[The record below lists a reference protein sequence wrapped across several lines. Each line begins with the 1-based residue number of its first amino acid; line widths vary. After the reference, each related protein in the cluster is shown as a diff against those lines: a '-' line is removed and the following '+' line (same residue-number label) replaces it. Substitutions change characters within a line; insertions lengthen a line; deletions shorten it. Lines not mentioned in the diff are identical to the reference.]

1 MRLGR
6 AAAGASGRY
15 PPCKRSDFIYAM
27 KKENWFSRMFSG
39 PARDEQILSPLTGQV
54 IPIES
59 VADPTFSGKVLG
71 DGVAVIPE
79 EGRLYAPADGTVE
92 NLMDTG
98 HALGIVTKGLQAELL
113 IHVGRDTVSLQ
124 GQHFTLHVREGDT
137 VKAGQLLMEFDMA
150 AIGELGF
157 DLTTPVIVCN
167 SSDFDLVKCGS
178 KQVALGDVLLTLT
191 RKQN

>member
-1 MRLGR
+1 M
-6 AAAGASGRY
+6 
-15 PPCKRSDFIYAM
+15 
-27 KKENWFSRMFSG
+27 
-39 PARDEQILSPLTGQV
+39 
-54 IPIES
+54 
-59 VADPTFSGKVLG
+59 
-71 DGVAVIPE
+71 IPE

-178 KQVALGDVLLTLT
+178 KQVAPGDVLLTPDPQAELT
-191 RKQN
+191 LFHPSIMERRNTHEAIPVYHYRCQRHSRTACRSSGEGGAKDLPAL

>member
-1 MRLGR
+1 
-6 AAAGASGRY
+6 
-15 PPCKRSDFIYAM
+15 M
-27 KKENWFSRMFSG
+27 KKDNWFSRMFSA
-39 PARDEQILSPLTGQV
+39 PADDGRILSPLAGQV

-71 DGVAVIPE
+71 DGVAIIPE

-124 GQHFTLHVREGDT
+124 GKHFTLHIREGDA

-150 AIGELGF
+150 AIASLGF

-167 SSDFDLVKCGS
+167 SSDFDLEKCGS
-178 KQVALGDVLLTLT
+178 KQVASGDLLLTLT
-191 RKQN
+191 RKKH

>member
-113 IHVGRDTVSLQ
+113 IHVGVDTVDMKGDGFACFVQ
-124 GQHFTLHVREGDT
+124 EGQQ
-137 VKAGQLLMEFDMA
+137 VKAGDKVCV
-150 AIGELGF
+150 
-157 DLTTPVIVCN
+157 VISDVTRR
-167 SSDFDLVKCGS
+167 SDFDLVKCGS
-178 KQVALGDVLLTLT
+178 KQVAPGDVLLTLT

>member
-1 MRLGR
+1 MAL
-6 AAAGASGRY
+6 AALSHTDGSAL
-15 PPCKRSDFIYAM
+15 RS
-27 KKENWFSRMFSG
+27 
-39 PARDEQILSPLTGQV
+39 PA
-54 IPIES
+54 
-59 VADPTFSGKVLG
+59 
-71 DGVAVIPE
+71 
-79 EGRLYAPADGTVE
+79 AP
-92 NLMDTG
+92 
-98 HALGIVTKGLQAELL
+98 
-113 IHVGRDTVSLQ
+113 VSLQ

-178 KQVALGDVLLTLT
+178 KQVAPGDVLLTLT